1 MRNKYHKEDFMKKL
15 MLVTLLVLSF
25 IAINA
30 EETRSWFGLGITDTR
45 ISGDY
50 VKKLES
56 TDSNA
61 KITELKG
68 FVISFTQTEYVYNN
82 FFSRAT
88 YQLAER
94 GWVLETDDFVQNIR
108 NNYFEGHGQ
117 IGYTIPIL
125 KNVFDSIDPFAGI
138 GISAVVNSSHYK
150 MSDMRWDFPIS
161 IGLDIVLGRTV
172 LSSMHTFGTQN
183 IIKNEKVKYQTYNF
197 SVGYLLN

>member
-1 MRNKYHKEDFMKKL
+1 MRNKDYKEDFMKKL
-15 MLVTLLVLSF
+15 VLVTLLALSF

-30 EETRSWFGLGITDTR
+30 EEARRWIGIGITDSR

-50 VKKLES
+50 VKTLES
-56 TDSNA
+56 TDPNA
-61 KITELKG
+61 KVTELKG
-68 FVISFTQTEYVYNN
+68 FLVSFTQTEYFYNN
-82 FFSRAT
+82 FFNRAT
-88 YQLAER
+88 GLLAER
-94 GWVLETDDFVQNIR
+94 GWVLETDDFVQNIK

-138 GISAVVNSSHYK
+138 GISTVINSSHYK

-183 IIKNEKVKYQTYNF
+183 IIKNEKAKYQTYNM
-197 SVGYLLN
+197 SLGYLF